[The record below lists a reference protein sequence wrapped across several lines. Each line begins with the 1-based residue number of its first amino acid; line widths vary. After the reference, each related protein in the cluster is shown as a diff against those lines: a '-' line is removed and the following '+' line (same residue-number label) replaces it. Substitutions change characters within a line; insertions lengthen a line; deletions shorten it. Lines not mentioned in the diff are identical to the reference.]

1 MADLLPVGQSFQS
14 LLNVFTVNH
23 FLSTE
28 GTRVRLRSEF
38 KASRAILLLKIA
50 SSSSSSFFFFFV
62 RGIQSIL
69 KALSH

>member
-14 LLNVFTVNH
+14 LLNVFMVNR

-50 SSSSSSFFFFFV
+50 SSSSSSFLLFFV
-62 RGIQSIL
+62 KGIQSIL